1 MSARE
6 AGSTVISHRSLR
18 PSTRRAPAA
27 PPVRPPWVTR
37 TALSR
42 IVFQPILMGSLN
54 RIRNAKEPESCPEGM
69 FTKRAVS
76 GAVVSTGVS
85 TGAGPGMTVE
95 TAVSSRRPPEAHMV
109 VAGSAQSALGL
120 SRTVTSPSPAGST
133 SMPHKSLRP
142 SIRWIRVSVPLA
154 MASEW
159 RTPFQLVESA
169 ASRPIRSEMAPLPSW
184 LAGTFWNEA
193 VSPVVATCSSAVVST
208 GPAIVASRAFDNE
221 RPSAVHKAPLPVHS
235 RFAATLNVTSVSE
248 SGSMSSFHRSLRPST
263 RLPFV
268 TSAFVTVSAWSRTA
282 S

>member
-1 MSARE
+1 
-6 AGSTVISHRSLR
+6 
-18 PSTRRAPAA
+18 
-27 PPVRPPWVTR
+27 
-37 TALSR
+37 
-42 IVFQPILMGSLN
+42 MGSLN
-54 RIRNAKEPESCPEGM
+54 RIRNVKEPASCPEGM
-69 FTKRAVS
+69 FTKLAVS
-76 GAVVSTGVS
+76 SADGS

-95 TAVSSRRPPEAHMV
+95 TAVSTRRPPAAHMV
-109 VAGSAQSALGL
+109 FFGSAQSALGL
-120 SRTVTSPSPAGST
+120 SRTVTSPSPAGAT
-133 SMPHKSLRP
+133 AMPHKSLRP

-154 MASEW
+154 MASEC

-193 VSPVVATCSSAVVST
+193 VSPVVAACSSAVVST

-221 RPSAVHKAPLPVHS
+221 RPSAVHNAPLPVHS
-235 RFAATLNVTSVSE
+235 RFAATLNVASVSE

-263 RLPFV
+263 RLALV